1 MPWLRNLTSL
11 LLMHNKKVGGDSSL
25 GGGGIRFHLVC
36 ICICKKRLA
45 VAALCAG
52 WGRIRFHLKADSLLE
67 EEAWN
72 QTEIGIRL

>member
-1 MPWLRNLTSL
+1 MTSL
-11 LLMHNKKVGGDSSL
+11 LLMHNKKVEGGSSL
-25 GGGGIRFHLVC
+25 GGGGIRFHPVCLC

-67 EEAWN
+67 EEEAWN
-72 QTEIGIRL
+72 QREIGIRL